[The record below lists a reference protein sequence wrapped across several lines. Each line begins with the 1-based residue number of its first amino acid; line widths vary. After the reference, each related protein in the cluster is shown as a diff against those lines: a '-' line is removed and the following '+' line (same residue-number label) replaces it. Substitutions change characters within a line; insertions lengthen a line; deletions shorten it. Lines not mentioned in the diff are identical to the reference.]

1 MEVLIIKDQPL
12 KSVWHSHLHIKRA
25 DWYRCSLRSWSVV
38 KFQYGE
44 SDVEYVSRNE
54 VA

>member
-12 KSVWHSHLHIKRA
+12 KSVWHSPLHIKSDA
-25 DWYRCSLRSWSVV
+25 MYRCSLRSWSVV

-44 SDVEYVSRNE
+44 SDVAYVSRNE